1 MEKPRDTSD
10 RSSRKKT
17 LIAGCVANV
26 LEWYDFALYGYL
38 ASVLA
43 KLFFPSEDELT
54 SLIATFEVFAAGY
67 LMRPLGAA
75 VFGNLGDKVGR
86 KKVLIISVTLMAVS
100 TTLIGVLP
108 THAQIGIMAPILLTL
123 LRLIQG
129 FSVGGEF
136 TGTISFI
143 VEHGTQS
150 RRGLYGSFAAFSLI
164 GGILLGSGIGALITS
179 VLSAEEITDWGWR
192 IPFIFG
198 IVVGGVGLYLR
209 FGIEETPIF
218 KSLENK
224 GGVVRAPIAEALT
237 NYRREIL
244 ITMGTT
250 WAGSATFYIIFVYM
264 PTYLSSETD
273 ITFSTALHINTI
285 TMVILM
291 AASPFMG
298 ALSDRIG
305 RKPVL
310 ITGCLGI
317 AILTYPLF
325 LLLSKGNVLYALGTQ
340 AIFAVELA
348 MLFAPLGATLVEL
361 FPTRVRLSA
370 MSLGY
375 NIGFSIFG
383 GTAPL
388 VATYIIKETGSN
400 AAPGIYLALSAL
412 VSLFIFLIIRE
423 TYRDTLM

>member
-1 MEKPRDTSD
+1 MEQPKDIRLE
-10 RSSRKKT
+10 RSQRKT

-43 KLFFPSEDELT
+43 RLFFPAADELS
-54 SLIATFEVFAAGY
+54 SLILTFEVFAAGY

-75 VFGNLGDKVGR
+75 FFGNLGDKVGR
-86 KKVLIISVTLMAVS
+86 KKVLIISVTLMAAS
-100 TTLIGVLP
+100 TVLIGILPTYAQIGVL
-108 THAQIGIMAPILLTL
+108 APILLTL
-123 LRLIQG
+123 LRLIEG

-143 VEHGTQS
+143 VEHSPQS
-150 RRGLYGSFAAFSLI
+150 RRGFTGSFATFSLI
-164 GGILLGSGIGALITS
+164 GGILLGSAIGALVTS
-179 VLSAEEITDWGWR
+179 TLSAEEVVNWGWR

-198 IVVGGVGLYLR
+198 IVVGVVGIYLR
-209 FGIEETPIF
+209 FGIDETPIF
-218 KSLENK
+218 KSLEDK
-224 GGVVRAPIAEALT
+224 GEVVSAPILEALT
-237 NYRREIL
+237 NYWREIL

-264 PTYLSSETD
+264 PTYLSTQANVP
-273 ITFSTALHINTI
+273 FSTALKMNTASMI
-285 TMVILM
+285 ILM
-291 AASPFMG
+291 IAAPFMG

-310 ITGCLGI
+310 ITGCLAI

-325 LLLSKGNVLYALGTQ
+325 LLLSKGNLLYALGAQ
-340 AIFAVELA
+340 AVFALELA
-348 MLFAPLGATLVEL
+348 MVFAPLGATLVEF

-375 NIGFSIFG
+375 NLGFSIFG

-388 VATYIIKETGSN
+388 VATYLIKETGSN
-400 AAPGIYLALSAL
+400 VAPSIYLAFSAL
-412 VSLFIFLIIRE
+412 VSVVVFFKIRE
-423 TYRDTLM
+423 THRDHLR

>member
-1 MEKPRDTSD
+1 MERPRDTRVKSLQ
-10 RSSRKKT
+10 RNI

-26 LEWYDFALYGYL
+26 LEWYDFALYGYF

-43 KLFFPSEDELT
+43 RLFFPAQDEFT
-54 SLIATFEVFAAGY
+54 SLISTFEVFAAGY

-75 VFGNLGDKVGR
+75 VFGNLGDRVGR
-86 KKVLIISVTLMAVS
+86 KKVLIVSVVLMAAS

-108 THAQIGIMAPILLTL
+108 THAKIGVMAPILLAL

-143 VEHGTQS
+143 VEHGQQS
-150 RRGLYGSFAAFSLI
+150 RRGFSGSLATFSLI
-164 GGILLGSGIGALITS
+164 SGILLGSAIGALITS
-179 VLSAEEITDWGWR
+179 ILSVEAIASWGWR
-192 IPFIFG
+192 IPFVFG
-198 IVVGGVGLYLR
+198 MIVGGVGFYLR

-218 KSLENK
+218 KSLEGK
-224 GGVVRAPIAEALT
+224 GGIVRTPIIEALT
-237 NYRREIL
+237 HYWREIL

-250 WAGSATFYIIFVYM
+250 WAGSATFYIIFIYLA
-264 PTYLSSETD
+264 TYLLSE
-273 ITFSTALHINTI
+273 INVPFSTALHINTI
-285 TMVILM
+285 AMVILM
-291 AASPFMG
+291 IASPFMG

-310 ITGCLGI
+310 TIGCLGI
-317 AILTYPLF
+317 AILSYPLF
-325 LLLSKGNVLYALGTQ
+325 LLISSGNTLYILGSQ
-340 AIFAVELA
+340 VVFAVELA
-348 MLFAPLGATLVEL
+348 MIFAPLGATLVEL

-375 NIGFSIFG
+375 NLGFSIFG

-388 VATYIIKETGSN
+388 VATYLIKETGSKV
-400 AAPGIYLALSAL
+400 APSIYLIFSAL
-412 VSLFIFLIIRE
+412 ASLLVFLRIRE
-423 TYRDTLM
+423 TYKDSLR

>member
-1 MEKPRDTSD
+1 MERPRDTRVKSLQ
-10 RSSRKKT
+10 RNI

-26 LEWYDFALYGYL
+26 LEWYDFALYGYF

-43 KLFFPSEDELT
+43 RLFFPAQDEFT
-54 SLIATFEVFAAGY
+54 SLISTFEVFAAGY

-75 VFGNLGDKVGR
+75 VFGNLGDRVGR
-86 KKVLIISVTLMAVS
+86 KKVLIVSVVLMAAS

-108 THAQIGIMAPILLTL
+108 THAKIGVMAPILLAL

-143 VEHGTQS
+143 VEHGQQS
-150 RRGLYGSFAAFSLI
+150 RRGFSGSLATFSLI
-164 GGILLGSGIGALITS
+164 SGILLGSAIGALITS
-179 VLSAEEITDWGWR
+179 ILSVEAIASWGWR
-192 IPFIFG
+192 IPFVFG
-198 IVVGGVGLYLR
+198 MIVGGVGFYLR

-218 KSLENK
+218 KSLEGK
-224 GGVVRAPIAEALT
+224 GGIVRTPIIEALT
-237 NYRREIL
+237 HYWREIL

-250 WAGSATFYIIFVYM
+250 WAGSAAFYIIFIYLA
-264 PTYLSSETD
+264 TYLLSE
-273 ITFSTALHINTI
+273 INVPFSTALHINTI
-285 TMVILM
+285 AMVILM
-291 AASPFMG
+291 IASPFMG

-310 ITGCLGI
+310 TIGCLGI
-317 AILTYPLF
+317 AILSYPLF
-325 LLLSKGNVLYALGTQ
+325 LLISSGNTLYILGSQ
-340 AIFAVELA
+340 VVFAVELA
-348 MLFAPLGATLVEL
+348 MIFAPLGATLVEL

-375 NIGFSIFG
+375 NLGFSIFG

-388 VATYIIKETGSN
+388 VATYLIKETGSKV
-400 AAPGIYLALSAL
+400 APSIYLIFSAL
-412 VSLFIFLIIRE
+412 ASLLVFLRIRE
-423 TYRDTLM
+423 TYKDSLR

>member
-1 MEKPRDTSD
+1 MEQLEDIRVKSFQR
-10 RSSRKKT
+10 KT

-26 LEWYDFALYGYL
+26 LEWYDFALYGYF

-43 KLFFPSEDELT
+43 KLFFPAQDELN
-54 SLIATFEVFAAGY
+54 SLILTFEVFAAGY

-75 VFGNLGDKVGR
+75 FFGNLGDKVGR
-86 KKVLIISVTLMAVS
+86 KKVLIISVTLMAAS
-100 TTLIGVLP
+100 TVLIGVLP
-108 THAQIGIMAPILLTL
+108 TYAQIGIMAPMLLTL
-123 LRLIQG
+123 LRLIEG

-143 VEHGTQS
+143 VEHSQKS
-150 RRGLYGSFAAFSLI
+150 RRGFAGSFATFSLI
-164 GGILLGSGIGALITS
+164 GGILLGSAIGALITS
-179 VLSAEEITDWGWR
+179 TLSVEEVTNWGWR

-198 IVVGGVGLYLR
+198 IVVGGVGIYLR

-218 KSLENK
+218 KSLEDK
-224 GGVVRAPIAEALT
+224 GGVVRAPILEALT

-264 PTYLSSETD
+264 PTYLSSETN
-273 ITFSTALHINTI
+273 IPFSTALNVNTVSMI
-285 TMVILM
+285 ILM
-291 AASPFMG
+291 IASPFMG

-305 RKPVL
+305 RRPVL
-310 ITGCLGI
+310 TTGCLVI
-317 AILTYPLF
+317 AILSYPLF
-325 LLLSKGNVLYALGTQ
+325 LPLSEGNVLYVLGAQ
-340 AIFAVELA
+340 AIFAVGLA

-375 NIGFSIFG
+375 NLGFSIFG

-388 VATYIIKETGSN
+388 VATFLIRETGSN
-400 AAPGIYLALSAL
+400 VAPSIYLIFSAL
-412 VSLFIFLIIRE
+412 VSLFVFLKIRE
-423 TYRDTLM
+423 TYRDPLR

>member
-1 MEKPRDTSD
+1 MEKHREATVK
-10 RSSRKKT
+10 SSQKKT

-38 ASVLA
+38 APVLA
-43 KLFFPSEDELT
+43 KLFFPSDDELT
-54 SLIATFEVFAAGY
+54 SLISTFGVFAAGY
-67 LMRPLGAA
+67 LMRPLGAII
-75 VFGNLGDKVGR
+75 FGNLGDKVGR
-86 KKVLIISVTLMAVS
+86 KKVLIISVTLMAIS
-100 TTLIGVLP
+100 TTLIGMLP
-108 THAQIGIMAPILLTL
+108 THAQIGIMAPVLLTL

-143 VEHGTQS
+143 VEHGRQS
-150 RRGLYGSFAAFSLI
+150 SRGLSGSFATFSLI
-164 GGILLGSGIGALITS
+164 GGILLGSLIGALITS
-179 VLSAEEITDWGWR
+179 ILSEEETINWGWR

-209 FGIEETPIF
+209 FGIEETPVF

-224 GGVVRAPIAEALT
+224 GGVVKAPIVEALT
-237 NYRREIL
+237 SYWREIL

-264 PTYLSSETD
+264 PTYLSSETN
-273 ITFSTALHINTI
+273 IKFSTALNLNTI
-285 TMVILM
+285 SMVILM
-291 AASPFMG
+291 IASPFMG
-298 ALSDRIG
+298 ALSDRVG

-310 ITGCLGI
+310 AIGCLGI
-317 AILTYPLF
+317 AILSYPLF
-325 LLLSKGNVLYALGTQ
+325 LLISGGNVLYVLVAQ
-340 AIFAVELA
+340 AIFAIELA
-348 MLFAPLGATLVEL
+348 MVFAPLGATLVEL

-375 NIGFSIFG
+375 NVGFSFFG

-388 VATYIIKETGSN
+388 IATYIIKETGSN
-400 AAPGIYLALSAL
+400 VAPGIYLAFSAL
-412 VSLFIFLIIRE
+412 ISLFVFLIIRE
-423 TYRDTLM
+423 TYRDPLK

>member
-1 MEKPRDTSD
+1 MEKHREAGVQ
-10 RSSRKKT
+10 SSQRKT
-17 LIAGCVANV
+17 LIAGSVANV

-54 SLIATFEVFAAGY
+54 SLISTFGVFAAGY
-67 LMRPLGAA
+67 LMRPLGAII
-75 VFGNLGDKVGR
+75 FGNLGDKVGR

-100 TTLIGVLP
+100 TTLIGVIP

-143 VEHGTQS
+143 VEHGDQS
-150 RRGLYGSFAAFSLI
+150 SRGFSGSFATFSLI

-179 VLSAEEITDWGWR
+179 ALSGEEIINWGWR

-218 KSLENK
+218 KSLENR
-224 GGVVRAPIAEALT
+224 GGVVKAPIVEALT
-237 NYRREIL
+237 KYRREIL
-244 ITMGTT
+244 ITIGTT

-273 ITFSTALHINTI
+273 IQFSTALNINTI
-285 TMVILM
+285 SMIILM
-291 AASPFMG
+291 IASPFMG
-298 ALSDRIG
+298 ALSDRVG

-310 ITGCLGI
+310 AVGCLGI
-317 AILTYPLF
+317 VILSYPLF
-325 LLLSKGNVLYALGTQ
+325 VLISKGNVLYVLGAQ
-340 AIFAVELA
+340 AIFAIKLA
-348 MLFAPLGATLVEL
+348 MVFAPFGTTLVEL

-375 NIGFSIFG
+375 NVGFSFFG

-388 VATYIIKETGSN
+388 VATYIIKETGN
-400 AAPGIYLALSAL
+400 NVAPGIYLALSAL
-412 VSLFIFLIIRE
+412 VSLFIFLMIRE
-423 TYRDTLM
+423 TYRDTLR